1 MWSPAS
7 PRNAQ
12 LSQKSRTPKSTSN
25 RFLASLADSDLA
37 LIKPHLQP
45 VVLKF
50 RQRLEVARKPILAAY
65 FLDNG
70 LASVIANGG
79 RDRQAEAII
88 LGNEGF
94 TGISLVFG
102 VDRSPNETVMQAAG
116 AGQSITADNLRTVSE
131 QSSTLRL
138 RLLHFAHVSL
148 VQVAQ
153 TALANAQ
160 GKIEERL
167 SRWLLMAHD
176 RVENDAIL
184 LTHEFLAL
192 MLGVRR
198 AGVTIALQELEA
210 SALISTSRG
219 VVNVLDRTGLEI
231 RANGF
236 YGVPEKEYE
245 RLLN

>member
-1 MWSPAS
+1 MWSPAFL
-7 PRNAQ
+7 RNAQ
-12 LSQKSRTPKSTSN
+12 LSQKSRSPKPTSN
-25 RFLASLADSDLA
+25 RFLASLAANDLA
-37 LIKPHLQP
+37 LLKPHLQP

-50 RQRLEVARKPILAAY
+50 RQRLEVARKPILSAY
-65 FLDNG
+65 FLDTG

-79 RDRQAEAII
+79 RDRQVEAII

-94 TGISLVFG
+94 TGISLILG

-116 AGQSITADNLRTVSE
+116 AGHSISAGDLHNASE
-131 QSSTLRL
+131 QSSVLRL
-138 RLLHFAHVSL
+138 RLLHFAHVAL
-148 VQVAQ
+148 MQVSQ

-176 RVENDAIL
+176 RVETDAIM

-219 VVNVLDRTGLEI
+219 VVNVLDRVGLEI

>member
-1 MWSPAS
+1 MWSPAFL
-7 PRNAQ
+7 RNAQ
-12 LSQKSRTPKSTSN
+12 LSQKSRPPKSISN
-25 RFLASLADSDLA
+25 RFLANLSDSDLA
-37 LIKPHLQP
+37 LLKPHLLP

-50 RQRLEVARKPILAAY
+50 RQRLETARKPILAAY
-65 FLDNG
+65 FLDHG
-70 LASVIANGG
+70 LASVIASGG
-79 RDRQAEAII
+79 SDRQAEAII

-94 TGISLVFG
+94 TGISLVLG
-102 VDRSPNETVMQAAG
+102 VDRSPNETIMQTSG
-116 AGQSITADNLRTVSE
+116 AGQSITAENLRNVSE
-131 QSSTLRL
+131 QSSTLRY
-138 RLLHFAHVSL
+138 RLLNFAHVAL
-148 VQVAQ
+148 MQVSQ

-176 RVENDAIL
+176 RVETDAIL

-219 VVNVLDRTGLEI
+219 VVNIRDRAGLEE

-236 YGVPEKEYE
+236 YGVAEKEYE

>member
-1 MWSPAS
+1 MWSSAFL
-7 PRNAQ
+7 RNAQ
-12 LSQKSRTPKSTSN
+12 LSQKTRSKKPSGN

-37 LIKPHLQP
+37 LLRPHLQP
-45 VVLKF
+45 VDLKF
-50 RQRLEVARKPILAAY
+50 RQRLEPARKQIHSAY
-65 FLDNG
+65 FLDFG

-79 RDRQAEAII
+79 HDRQAEALII
-88 LGNEGF
+88 GNEGF
-94 TGISLVFG
+94 TGISLILG

-116 AGQSITADNLRTVSE
+116 GGLSISAENLRNASE
-131 QSSTLRL
+131 QSTVLRL
-138 RLLHFAHVSL
+138 RLLSFAHVTLIQLS
-148 VQVAQ
+148 Q

-176 RVENDAIL
+176 RVVDDAIL

-210 SALISTSRG
+210 SALVSTSRG
-219 VVNVLDRTGLEI
+219 VVNILDRTGLEI

-236 YGVPEKEYE
+236 YGVPEKEYD